1 MGEAVTLHEYSVV
14 GHSRAV
20 IGRYLGTVAGI
31 LAGGGAIAAG
41 AAFELFDRLG
51 LHVSRSGIVLW
62 PLTVGLIFTAVHFA
76 FDKLLWRWAIVRRI
90 TGIPNLNGVWTV
102 NGTTKSE
109 GGADWSGEIT
119 ITQSWE
125 KIWVFLKTPTSSS
138 RSKAAAL
145 LYEPGSGHCL
155 MYSYRND
162 PALGEPIAAH
172 VGYAELTFNEAL
184 DAASGEYFN
193 SKGRTTFGQMSLT
206 RKV

>member
-1 MGEAVTLHEYSVV
+1 MGEPVSLHEYSVI

-20 IGRYLGTVAGI
+20 IGRYLGTIAGI
-31 LAGGGAIAAG
+31 LAGGGAIAAA

-51 LHVSRSGIVLW
+51 LRHSGSGIVLW
-62 PLTVGLIFTAVHFA
+62 PLTVGLIFTAVHYA
-76 FDKLLWRWAIVRRI
+76 FDKLVWRWGIVRRL
-90 TGIPNLNGVWTV
+90 TGIPDLNGIWTV
-102 NGTTKSE
+102 SGAAKSE
-109 GGADWSGEIT
+109 GGSDWSGEIT

-125 KIWVFLKTPTSSS
+125 KIWVFLKTPTSTS

-162 PALGEPIAAH
+162 PALGESMAAH
-172 VGYAELTFNEAL
+172 VGYAELTFNETL

-193 SKGRTTFGQMSLT
+193 SKGRTTFGRMTLT
-206 RKV
+206 KKV